1 MKLLLALLF
10 WASLLGGALSIFLDP
25 DFPSIFEIIERF

>member
-1 MKLLLALLF
+1 MTKLLAILF

-25 DFPSIFEIIERF
+25 EFPDLLEIINRF